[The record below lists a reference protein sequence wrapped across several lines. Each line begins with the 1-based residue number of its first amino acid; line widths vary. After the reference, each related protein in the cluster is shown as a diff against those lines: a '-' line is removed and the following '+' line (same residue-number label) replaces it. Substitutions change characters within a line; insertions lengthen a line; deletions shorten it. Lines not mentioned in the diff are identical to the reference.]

1 MKPMILSKRFEVT
14 IPKQVRDSLRL
25 RVGQKFEIKT
35 IGSLITLA
43 SKTTSGSFTK
53 TTYGFCGNFN
63 EKDRK

>member
-1 MKPMILSKRFEVT
+1 MRTLMKPMILSKRFEVT

-43 SKTTSGSFTK
+43 LKTTSGSFTK
-53 TTYGFCGNFN
+53 TTRGF
-63 EKDRK
+63 